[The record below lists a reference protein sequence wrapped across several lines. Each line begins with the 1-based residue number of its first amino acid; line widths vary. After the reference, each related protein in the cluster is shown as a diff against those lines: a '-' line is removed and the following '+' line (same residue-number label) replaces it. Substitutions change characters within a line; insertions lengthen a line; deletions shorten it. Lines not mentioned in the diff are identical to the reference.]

1 MAMMKKDKE
10 KWMDDVLG
18 SLEGSK
24 RAQPSPELFA
34 RIESQIDAPE
44 AKVIPITQWR
54 IAVAA
59 AILLLM
65 LNVFAM
71 RQYAHRYEVNT
82 DDLVV
87 EVSADQ
93 QLISNYNPYE

>member
-1 MAMMKKDKE
+1 MMKKDKE
-10 KWMDDVLG
+10 NWMEDVLG

-24 RAQPSPELFA
+24 RAQPNPGLFA
-34 RIESQIDAPE
+34 RIESQIETPE
-44 AKVIPITQWR
+44 AIVIPVTQWR
-54 IAVAA
+54 LAAAA

-71 RQYAHRYEVNT
+71 RQYAQRYEVNT
-82 DDLVV
+82 DELVV
-87 EVSADQ
+87 DVSSDQ